1 MARNYGA
8 IQAAILSGDT
18 SEKTQ
23 DLLFLDIATLSLG
36 ISITTTLTTCNTTVP
51 TKKYSTYSDNQPGV
65 LIQEYEVERARTEG
79 NNLLGKILSGIPP
92 APHGMPLIEVAF
104 DFDANGILNVSAS
117 NKPLVNQT
125 ASR

>member
-8 IQAAILSGDT
+8 IQAAILSGD

-23 DLLFLDIATLSLG
+23 DSLFLDVATLSLG
-36 ISITTTLTTCNTTVP
+36 IGVTTALTTCNTTVP

-65 LIQEYEVERARTEG
+65 LIQGYEVERARTEG
-79 NNLLGKILSGIPP
+79 NNLLGKFLSGIPP
-92 APHGMPLIEVAF
+92 APCAVPLIEVTS
-104 DFDANGILNVSAS
+104 DIDANGILNVSAS
-117 NKPLVNQT
+117 DKPLVNQT